1 MQVLKLSEY
10 VRRCLVIQGTWIP
23 ASLEGKPDIDLYDP
37 EQLGEPSL
45 VSMRTSRQTDQS
57 SVRQVAANPGLS

>member
-23 ASLEGKPDIDLYDP
+23 ASLEGKPDIDLYDA
-37 EQLGEPSL
+37 EQLGEPLAREHEDIASDGPVL
-45 VSMRTSRQTDQS
+45 
-57 SVRQVAANPGLS
+57 G

>member
-23 ASLEGKPDIDLYDP
+23 ASLEGKPDIDLYDL
-37 EQLGEPSL
+37 EQLGEPLASEHEDIASDGPVL
-45 VSMRTSRQTDQS
+45 
-57 SVRQVAANPGLS
+57 G